1 MAAAPKPL
9 SMLTTETPLAQLFS
23 IASSAVSAAE
33 ARAVADAGRDGDDRH
48 VDQAADH
55 ARQRA
60 FHAGDDDDDA
70 GGGEAV
76 VLGEQPVQAGDAD
89 VVEPVDRVAHDL
101 AADDRFFGDREIRGP
116 GGGDDDGPAS
126 RGRRM

>member
-23 IASSAVSAAE
+23 IAEQGGQPAE
-33 ARAVADAGRDGDDRH
+33 AGAVADAGRNGDDRH

-60 FHAGDDDDDA
+60 LHAGDDDDDA
-70 GGGEAV
+70 GGDQAV
-76 VLGEQPVQAGDAD
+76 VLGEQPVEAGDAD
-89 VVEPVDRVAHDL
+89 VVQPVDRDC
-101 AADDRFFGDREIRGP
+101 P
-116 GGGDDDGPAS
+116 
-126 RGRRM
+126 